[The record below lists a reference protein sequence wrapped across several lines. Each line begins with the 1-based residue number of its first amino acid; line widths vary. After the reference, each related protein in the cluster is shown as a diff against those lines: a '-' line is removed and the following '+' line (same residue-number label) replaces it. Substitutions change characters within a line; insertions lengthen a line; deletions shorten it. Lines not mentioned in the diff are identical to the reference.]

1 MNSSTPTIQS
11 DLTCPVC
18 KAPLSQ
24 GRDQEAEANSL
35 AAIDIYSV
43 PKPREES

>member
-1 MNSSTPTIQS
+1 MNSSSPSVQS

-24 GRDQEAEANSL
+24 GREEEAEANSL
-35 AAIDIYSV
+35 AAIDIYAV
-43 PKPREES
+43 PLPREEA